1 MPGRAQLIALAGAG
15 YLLLTRD
22 GRARVSKAVG
32 ALRSSSKVRGATG
45 PKAVEPYAPVLVDR
59 RHLSETAAA
68 AQPGHGT
75 TATEVAVEFYEENPP
90 A

>member
-1 MPGRAQLIALAGAG
+1 VPGRAQLIALAGAG
-15 YLLLTRD
+15 YLLLTPD

-32 ALRSSSKVRGATG
+32 ALRSTSKGRRSTSM
-45 PKAVEPYAPVLVDR
+45 KAAEPYAPAMVDR

-75 TATEVAVEFYEENPP
+75 TATEVAVEFYKENPP